1 MSHVQCQSQWRQRL
15 YSAFVLLLFWVI
27 ECECAVPPND
37 QQQQLPQ
44 FRNLFDP
51 QVSLTVNP
59 RTRHLQIYWSNI
71 KVARGDRILITDV
84 DPEVDQFQRFE
95 EITTTTTTITTETTL
110 LDNSGVSTTTSDDF
124 ITSLYSLDKF
134 LGIGAFDS
142 TEEEETVEPQKFLW
156 KFGDPAREV
165 LYSMMIQEPTGW
177 WKTNIP
183 FDNNILRDLTNETSC
198 FGFWIHMINAN
209 GTVITRSCMKAHPRW
224 MNEMREEIGDVKMRH
239 LFIPGTH
246 NSGSSKGTL
255 TENRL
260 TKYAICQDDDI
271 RSQLMQG
278 IRYLDLRVGHYRKLQ
293 HAFYIVHSVVKFQPL
308 IEVLETVKDFVE
320 ETNEIVIIDFQEFP
334 IGFYPDET
342 EIHKKLVQ
350 FIYDTMKDHLVEPFG
365 TWDVTLND
373 LWRKRGN
380 VIIGYDKP
388 GIQFEFRE
396 LLWQSVEH
404 FWPNKA
410 DITSL
415 VNYLRTTRNN
425 TSTWVFNFRS
435 F

>member
-1 MSHVQCQSQWRQRL
+1 MDHPQSQRL
-15 YSAFVLLLFWVI
+15 FVLFLLLLVVI
-27 ECECAVPPND
+27 ECVTAAVPPNE
-37 QQQQLPQ
+37 QQLPQ
-44 FRNLFDP
+44 YRNVFDP

-59 RTRHLQIYWSNI
+59 RTRHLQIYWSNL
-71 KVARGDRILITDV
+71 KVHRGDRILITDV
-84 DPEVDQFQRFE
+84 DPEVDQFQRVE
-95 EITTTTTTITTETTL
+95 EIPTTTPTPQ
-110 LDNSGVSTTTSDDF
+110 DNNGVSTTTADDF
-124 ITSLYSLDKF
+124 ITNLYSLDKF
-134 LGIGAFDS
+134 LGIGSVDS
-142 TEEEETVEPQKFLW
+142 TEEEATAEPQKFIW
-156 KFGDPAREV
+156 TYGDPPRNV

-177 WKTNIP
+177 WKTKIP
-183 FDNNILRDLTNETSC
+183 FDNNLLRDLTNETSC
-198 FGFWIHMINAN
+198 FGFWIHMINGN
-209 GTVITRSCMKAHPRW
+209 GTVITRNCMKAHPRW

-308 IEVLETVKDFVE
+308 VEVLETVKDFVD

-373 LWRKRGN
+373 LWKKRGN
-380 VIIGYDKP
+380 VIVGYDKP

-415 VNYLRTTRNN
+415 VTYLRTNRNN
-425 TSTWVFNFRS
+425 TSTWVQLFY
-435 F
+435 